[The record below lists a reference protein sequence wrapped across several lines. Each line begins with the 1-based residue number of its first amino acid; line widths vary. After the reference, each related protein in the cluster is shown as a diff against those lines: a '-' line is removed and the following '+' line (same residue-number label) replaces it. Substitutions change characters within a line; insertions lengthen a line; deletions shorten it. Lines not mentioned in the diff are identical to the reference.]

1 MKIAAKIV
9 QTNIRFVQLLLFHL
23 DPLDLIHAQG
33 RFRQRDVNVE
43 QTLTILS
50 MPSLGVTTGWQRQC
64 PSHHPK
70 SDSVELKTD
79 REAIGWWSISS
90 RRPSSAAS
98 ALSQSSANSSCADPA
113 ECADPHADNGL
124 NPERMPGRGRVRRQ
138 GDCQQKCVN
147 NWPRIRLLLQSELRS
162 LRRELNG
169 RISYTGIRDGHSR

>member
-9 QTNIRFVQLLLFHL
+9 QTNIRFVQPLLFHL
-23 DPLDLIHAQG
+23 DPLVLIHAQG
-33 RFRQRDVNVE
+33 RFRQRDVNVD

-70 SDSVELKTD
+70 ADSVELKTD

-113 ECADPHADNGL
+113 ECADPHADNG
-124 NPERMPGRGRVRRQ
+124 VKV
-138 GDCQQKCVN
+138 QQTSTQKVTLWGSQAASGNHTTRWVN
-147 NWPRIRLLLQSELRS
+147 RSSTNNDLLR
-162 LRRELNG
+162 
-169 RISYTGIRDGHSR
+169 